1 MSARD
6 VIDAL
11 TRVPPPSGISRND
24 WDSLVSRLL
33 HAVRSIER
41 HDPNYEVSLM
51 EVWDCSRQ
59 LSDVLNWYFPPELL
73 LIKFRRYRFEDM
85 SDTQFNDFVV
95 SYADKWAEESRS

>member
-1 MSARD
+1 MSARE

-11 TRVPPPSGISRND
+11 GRVAPPSGISRND

-41 HDPNYEVSLM
+41 HDSSYEVSLM

-73 LIKFRRYRFEDM
+73 MIKFRRYRLDEM
-85 SDTQFNDFVV
+85 NDIELKRFVV
-95 SYADKWAEESRS
+95 TYADKWAEESRS